1 MRVEEAFAVFDQ
13 QDSGC
18 LSYGIERPAAVGSSR
33 PRPSRPP
40 PGLHHLG
47 RTLQQLLTDDR
58 STDRE
63 RAVTARATDPD
74 PGRRHPTVA
83 ALVADWRS

>member
-1 MRVEEAFAVFDQ
+1 MRGATVD
-13 QDSGC
+13 
-18 LSYGIERPAAVGSSR
+18 ERTSV
-33 PRPSRPP
+33 
-40 PGLHHLG
+40 HHLG
-47 RTLQQLLTDDR
+47 RALQQLLTDDR